1 MPALIFSASHLHP
14 MIVHFPIALIL
25 IGLVAEYISLS
36 GKSATFYHEASW
48 FLLGTGT
55 VTAIPA
61 LLTGMF
67 LTKELTGPAGDIR
80 DIHET
85 WGIITLAVALVTTL
99 ASSFVRM
106 KNLQH
111 TTAEWAVAALYT
123 LTAAAVVVTG
133 YYGGLLA
140 YEF

>member
-14 MIVHFPIALIL
+14 MFVHFPIALIL
-25 IGLVAEYISLS
+25 TGLVTEFISLS
-36 GKSATFYHEASW
+36 KKSSSFYSEASW

-67 LTKELTGPAGDIR
+67 LTGELTGPAGNIR

-85 WGIITLAVALVTTL
+85 WGIITLAAALVTTL

-106 KNLQH
+106 KDLQNSR
-111 TTAEWAVAALYT
+111 TEWAVAALYT
-123 LTAAAVVVTG
+123 LTAAAVVITG